1 MKNTP
6 LPVPAWL
13 RRVVSRLP
21 VWPPSMVAAQALNRL
36 WWPMVDAETRQAL
49 SGRVVVLQV
58 DDLGLSF
65 RLIAQAQGLAPA
77 PGGQPATLTLRASAP
92 VYWRLLQGQ
101 DDPDTLFFDRLMVM
115 EGDTEFGLLLK
126 NTLDAVGPPRWPSS
140 TPSRTASA
148 QAGAAHARR

>member
-1 MKNTP
+1 MKQTT
-6 LPVPAWL
+6 LPVPSWV
-13 RRVVSRLP
+13 RRVVSQLP

-36 WWPMVDAETRQAL
+36 WWPMVDADTRQAL
-49 SGRVVVLQV
+49 SGRVVALLV

-65 RLIAQAQGLAPA
+65 HLIAEPTGLRPA
-77 PGGQPATLTLRASAP
+77 PMAQAPSLRLKASAP
-92 VYWRLLQGQ
+92 IYWRLLQGQ

-126 NTLDAVGPPRWPSS
+126 NTLDAVGPPRWPS
-140 TPSRTASA
+140 REGRSA

>member
-1 MKNTP
+1 MKHTP

-13 RRVVSRLP
+13 RSMVSQLP

-36 WWPMVDAETRQAL
+36 WWPMVDGETRQAL
-49 SGRVVVLQV
+49 SGRVVALQV

-65 RLIAQAQGLAPA
+65 RLIAQPQGLAPA
-77 PGGQPATLTLRASAP
+77 PGGQAATLTLRASAP

-126 NTLDAVGPPRWPSS
+126 NTLDAVGPPRWPFG
-140 TPSRTASA
+140 RTTTA

>member
-1 MKNTP
+1 MMNTS

-13 RRVVSRLP
+13 RRVVSQLP
-21 VWPPSMVAAQALNRL
+21 VWPPSMLAAQALNRL
-36 WWPMVDAETRQAL
+36 WWPMVDGDTRQAL

-58 DDLGLSF
+58 DDLGLNF
-65 RLIAQAQGLAPA
+65 RLIAQAQGLEPA

-92 VYWRLLQGQ
+92 IYWRLLQGL

-140 TPSRTASA
+140 GASRTGAT
-148 QAGAAHARR
+148 QAGPAHARR

>member
-1 MKNTP
+1 MKKSS
-6 LPVPAWL
+6 LPVPVWL

-21 VWPPSMVAAQALNRL
+21 VWPPSMLTAQALNRL
-36 WWPMVDAETRQAL
+36 WWPMVDGEARQAL
-49 SGRVVVLQV
+49 SGRVVMLQV

-77 PGGQPATLTLRASAP
+77 PGGQPATLSLRASAL

-126 NTLDAVGPPRWPSS
+126 NTLDAVGPPRWPSA
-140 TPSRTASA
+140 RTATT
-148 QAGAAHARR
+148 QAGPAHARR

>member
-1 MKNTP
+1 MKHTP
-6 LPVPAWL
+6 LPVPTWL
-13 RRVVSRLP
+13 RSMVSQLP

-36 WWPMVDAETRQAL
+36 WWPMVDGETRQAL

-65 RLIAQAQGLAPA
+65 RLMAQPQGLAPA

-126 NTLDAVGPPRWPSS
+126 NTLDAVGPPRWPFG
-140 TPSRTASA
+140 RTTTA